1 MAYTTINKSSDYF
14 NTKTYTG
21 NAGTNAI
28 TGVGFKP
35 DLTWIKV
42 RDTTNHHNL
51 CDIIRG
57 VTKIIYANLNESEY
71 TEATSLTAFGT
82 DGFTLG
88 GNGGVNGNNDEFVSW
103 NWLAGGSQGSSN
115 TDGSI
120 NTAYTSVNTTAGFS
134 MSFYAGNDTAGAT
147 VGHGLGV
154 VPKAIIIKRLS
165 GSAQN
170 WCVYHHILGNT
181 DGMYLNTTDNT
192 VGSNTFWNN
201 TTPTNSV
208 FTLGTSSL
216 VNGGGGSDNF
226 IAYSFAEKQGYSKF
240 GSYIGNGNANGTFC
254 YTGFK
259 PAWVMQKSITT
270 NYGWQIYDNK
280 RTGFNGDNDEL
291 AAHNNAAE
299 TNGSGNNLIEFYSNG
314 FKFKNNDINK
324 NANNVKYIYM
334 AFAEAPLVGSNNIPA
349 TAR

>member
-1 MAYTTINKSSDYF
+1 MAYTTINKPSLYF
-14 NTKTYTG
+14 NSKTYTG

-51 CDIIRG
+51 FDIVRG
-57 VTKIIYANLNESEY
+57 VRKTIYANLNESEY
-71 TEATSLTAFGT
+71 TEATSLTAFGS

-88 GNGGVNGNNDEFVSW
+88 SNGGVNGNNDEFVSW

-134 MSFYAGNDTAGAT
+134 ISFYAGNDTAGAT
-147 VGHGLGV
+147 VGHGLGAI
-154 VPKAIIIKRLS
+154 PKMIIIKRLS

-170 WCVYHHILGNT
+170 WCVYHYKLGNT
-181 DGMYLNTTDNT
+181 DAMYLNDTAST

-201 TTPTNSV
+201 TTPTSSV
-208 FTLGTSSL
+208 FTLGSSSL

-240 GSYIGNGNANGTFC
+240 GSYTGNGNADGTFV

-259 PAWVMQKSITT
+259 PAWIMQKSVTT
-270 NYGWQIYDNK
+270 TYGWQIYDNK

-299 TNGSGNNLIEFYSNG
+299 TNGSGNNFIDILSNG
-314 FKFKNNDINK
+314 FKLRNTDVNK
-324 NANNVKYIYM
+324 NASGVSYIYM
-334 AFAEAPLVGSNNIPA
+334 AFAKAPLVGSNGV
-349 TAR
+349 TAKAR